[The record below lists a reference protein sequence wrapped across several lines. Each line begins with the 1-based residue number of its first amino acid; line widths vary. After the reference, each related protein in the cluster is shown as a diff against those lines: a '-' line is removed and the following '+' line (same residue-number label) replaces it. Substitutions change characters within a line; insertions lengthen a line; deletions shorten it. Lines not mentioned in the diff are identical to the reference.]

1 MRLKQNISLK
11 SHSHYRIGGNTKY
24 FAEPSD
30 LAELKSVVLEA
41 RKLKMPV
48 FILGGATNLLFGDE
62 GYDGV
67 MIKPKFNAI
76 KLSGSRIEAGASVQM
91 SDLLAFT
98 VRKKLSGLEWAGGL
112 PGTFGGAVRG
122 NAGCFGGEIKDSI
135 VSVKSFDLKTLKV
148 KNRTRKACRFGYRTS
163 IFKEKG
169 NEVILSAKIALKKGD
184 AKKIKAAI
192 DEKIDYRNT
201 RHPMEYPSIGSIFKN
216 VPAHL
221 FRKKQIATFAHVVKT
236 DPFPVVPAAYLISEV
251 NLKGVSMG
259 GAMISPKH
267 PNFIVNVLDAA
278 SKDVEHLIRLAKGK
292 VKEKFGI
299 TLEEEIMRA

>member
-1 MRLKQNISLK
+1 MKLKQNISLK

-24 FAEPSD
+24 FVEPRN
-30 LAELKSVVLEA
+30 LTELKSAVLEA

-67 MIKPKFNAI
+67 MIKPKFNSL
-76 KLSGSRIEAGASVQM
+76 KLKGTRVEAGASVQM

-122 NAGCFGGEIKDSI
+122 NAGCFGGEIKDAI
-135 VSVKSFDLKTLKV
+135 VSVKSFDLKSLKV
-148 KNRTRKACRFGYRTS
+148 KNRTAKACRFGYRSS

-169 NEVILSAKIALKKGD
+169 SEVILSATIKLKKGD

-216 VPAHL
+216 VPADL
-221 FRKKQIATFAHVVKT
+221 FRKKQIAAFAHVVKT

-267 PNFIVNVLDAA
+267 PNFIVNVLDAG
-278 SKDVEHLIRLAKGK
+278 SKDVEHLIRLARSK